1 MTDIEKTIR
10 GLDCHI
16 HMKRGEPIDCM
27 MEHCPYWDEDDDT
40 GLSVCN
46 VFNMLEDV
54 RELLKVYESAPK
66 ESW

>member
-16 HMKRGEPIDCM
+16 RMKRGEPIDCM

-54 RELLKVYESAPK
+54 RELLKVYESVPK